1 MPEPTADGVSTPVTS
16 ATSEPETTPAPGDG
30 ATPAAGPPAPSRRD
44 GRFLAVALSIAIGA
58 ACGAVGYTVHK
69 VGGAD
74 RTART
79 TVWQKP
85 EGVSGK
91 DPAGDVSAGRTS
103 TELSKL
109 QLPVPP
115 GYTLGPD
122 SGGDGNDSEIS
133 GKKATAALKETGRG
147 LAGKQ
152 RRELDRRIDKLKI
165 QGVAVRTYR
174 ADSDDLAVE
183 IKITKMKDRKAV
195 RDTHLFRKDLLES
208 VGEFRK
214 GPAVKGHKHAAC
226 FLVPKEKDA
235 SGDAVELAGMQCTAY
250 DGELSVN
257 LVATGIEPFEKTEVV
272 NLLKDQLDHIASPGE
287 YV

>member
-1 MPEPTADGVSTPVTS
+1 MTDENMPVTDGSMPEPTADGASAPAVS
-16 ATSEPETTPAPGDG
+16 
-30 ATPAAGPPAPSRRD
+30 GPSAPSRKP
-44 GRFLAVALSIAIGA
+44 GQRFLVAVLSCALG
-58 ACGAVGYTVHK
+58 GAVGAGAYIVHK

-85 EGVSGK
+85 DGEPDK
-91 DPAGDVSAGRTS
+91 DPAGDVSAGRAS

-109 QLPVPP
+109 QLPVPA

-122 SGGDGNDSEIS
+122 SGSDGNDSEIS
-133 GKKATAALKETGRG
+133 GKKAAAALKETGRG

-152 RRELDRRIDKLKI
+152 RRELDRRIDKLEI

-195 RDTHLFRKDLLES
+195 RDTHLFRQELLES
-208 VGEFRK
+208 VGVFRK

-226 FLVPKEKDA
+226 FLMPKEKDA
-235 SGDAVELAGMQCTAY
+235 GGDAVELDGMQCTAY

-257 LVATGIEPFEKTEVV
+257 LIATGIEPFEKTEVV
-272 NLLKDQLDHIASPGE
+272 DLLKDQLDHVASPGE
-287 YV
+287 YI